1 MMNTR
6 PALRDAAFRVVAAQ
20 TFLDAKLKEFEA
32 CCFYGD
38 AQRTFA
44 VEEDCRSAMTALLD
58 AKRAAVEETKRDF
71 R

>member
-1 MMNTR
+1 MTMR
-6 PALRDAAFRVVAAQ
+6 SSLRNAMLRAVAAQ

-38 AQRTFA
+38 TGRTA
-44 VEEDCRSAMTALLD
+44 AIEEDCRSAMTALLD
-58 AKRAAVEETKRDF
+58 AKRATVEEAKIDF